1 MIFPF
6 ASNASARSL
15 SGAAL
20 ALLLTTPWLAAQTD
34 RGVTPLDS
42 YRRPQERVNLCLPE
56 IPGFKTLKCD
66 FHMHTVFSD
75 GQVWPG
81 VRVQEAWYEGLD
93 AICITDHIEYQPHAK
108 DLPTQHDRPYALAK
122 DPAAEMGLLLI
133 KGSEITR
140 GTPPG
145 HFNALFVE
153 DSSALVA
160 DADPKLN
167 REAVERA
174 AAQKAFIFWNHPGW
188 KAAQVEG
195 SYEWIPFVDELHK
208 AGHLHGIEVFNGF
221 AFHRKSLDWCVDKSL
236 AVLGTTDIHT
246 LTAHEYNFQAGR
258 SRTMTLVFAKD
269 RSVEAIREALES
281 ARTVAWSSEHLAGPE
296 KLVRG
301 LFDGAVKVGPVHHE
315 SAKGIGF
322 VEVTNLSDLTFTLTR
337 TSGPGGLPATIALN
351 PRRSVLLKGAGIAK
365 LLAETRWTVAN
376 AYIRSDRKL
385 EVGLTPEAAK

>member
-1 MIFPF
+1 MIIPILPIL
-6 ASNASARSL
+6 SIRSL
-15 SGAAL
+15 SATAL
-20 ALLLTTPWLAAQTD
+20 TLLLATPCIHAQTD
-34 RGVTPLDS
+34 SGMTSLEQ

-93 AICITDHIEYQPHAK
+93 AICITDHIEYQPHSK
-108 DLPTQHDRPYALAK
+108 DVPTQHDRPYALAK
-122 DPAAEMGLLLI
+122 DPAAEVGLLLI

-140 GTPPG
+140 LTPPG
-145 HFNALFVE
+145 HFNALFLD
-153 DSSALVA
+153 DSSALLA
-160 DADPKLN
+160 DQKSELDG
-167 REAVERA
+167 EALKRA
-174 AAQKAFIFWNHPGW
+174 AAQKAFVFWNHPGW
-188 KAAQVEG
+188 KADKIDG

-208 AGHLHGIEVFNGF
+208 AGDLHGIEVFNGF
-221 AFHRKSLDWCVDKSL
+221 GFHRKALDWCVDKSL
-236 AVLGTTDIHT
+236 AVLATTDIHT
-246 LTAHEYNFQAGR
+246 LTAHEYNFQDGR
-258 SRTMTLVFAKD
+258 TRTMTLVFAKD

-301 LFDGAVKVGPVHHE
+301 LFEGAVKVGPVHHE

-322 VEVTNLSDLTFTLTR
+322 VEVTNHSDLTFTLTK
-337 TSGPGGLPATIALN
+337 TTGPGGLPATISLN
-351 PRRSVLLKGAGIAK
+351 PRRSILLKGADIGK
-365 LLAETRWTVAN
+365 LLAETRWSVAN

-385 EVGLTPEAAK
+385 EVSLTPGS